1 MDYFHKDEFKCKC
14 GCNMDVTDELKD
26 VIIRARHLA
35 QTPFIINSAARCEAH
50 NKAVGGTE
58 GSAHTK
64 GLAVD
69 IKADNNLDRAIIQN
83 ALCRVGILRFGIY
96 KEFIHADIDLTK
108 PTPRMWLG
116 K

>member
-1 MDYFHKDEFKCKC
+1 MNYFSDTEFQCKC
-14 GCNMDVTDELKD
+14 GCNMDVTEELKE
-26 VIIRARHLA
+26 VIVRARHLA
-35 QTPFIINSAARCEAH
+35 QTPFIINSGARCETH

-69 IKADNNLDRAIIQN
+69 IKADNNLDRAIIHN